1 MTVVENLAQKLM
13 RLLSYSSIFARSY
26 PKVILELKFDSDVKD
41 ILGNYSEE
49 FSAKI
54 SLFSLK

>member
-13 RLLSYSSIFARSY
+13 RLLSYNSIFARSY

-49 FSAKI
+49 FLAKT
-54 SLFSLK
+54 SLFILK